1 MRRLADVARLNTLM
15 RRLGAAS
22 ERGGAPRRLARRDHR
37 RRHQAGCGRRAA
49 PPGHSCTEGRAAAER
64 RACVAGRLHSRAAGL
79 AGPQP
84 VHRPGSEDRLLPL
97 RLLRA
102 GAGEDRARTRPG
114 LGRRRGDAAAE
125 ARGCGDGRGVVR
137 KDRSRVIPV
146 PRHYTG
152 RPAIDPPSTR
162 HRPAVVSTQ
171 GRRDPVVRRGA
182 IEMNVEP
189 ARVYCLSKRTFQA
202 RAVLIVKPSTSASA
216 PRVKVK

>member
-146 PRHYTG
+146 PRH
-152 RPAIDPPSTR
+152 
-162 HRPAVVSTQ
+162 RPAVVSTQ